1 MKNKYVGKYQKIVA
15 ESIEKS
21 FPRLRR
27 KKIFLSEINIH
38 FGNYSAIVNYF
49 VFFIWI
55 IVHPKVR
62 KYSEPSI
69 KALLAHELSHYEIII
84 NMSFLKKISFA
95 IKWLFTKKYKRNF
108 ERDADKYAIKK
119 GYGKDLFNLR
129 KESLKTYSKEE
140 SKKVMFRGYLTLKQ
154 IKSYARKIGK
164 W

>member
-1 MKNKYVGKYQKIVA
+1 MNEYSKKYKKIVD
-15 ESIEKS
+15 ELVEES

-49 VFFIWI
+49 VFFIWV

-62 KYSEPSI
+62 KYYEPSI

-108 ERDADKYAIKK
+108 ERDADKYIIKK
-119 GYGKDLFNLR
+119 RYGKDLFKVR

-140 SKKVMFRGYLTLKQ
+140 SKKVMSRGYLTPEQ
-154 IKSYARKIGK
+154 IKFYSKKIGK